1 MKSQQKKIMDRFM
14 LHLKNSD
21 YVPKDAKTILSNSR
35 DLTYGMT
42 VNIRDC
48 RISSKFIEL
57 DVSIHKS
64 NLELL
69 IEKLSSIG
77 NIDNSRHIIE
87 EKIEKNQLIKD
98 GIFYFNNERFWE
110 CHEAL
115 EGAWKQS
122 IGDEKELIQ
131 GLILVAAALV
141 HYQKDEDTISLS
153 VLGRALKKLHNKSG
167 QYHQINIDMVKQ
179 KTIKMLDEKEIFTFM
194 F

>member
-42 VNIRDC
+42 VSIRDC
-48 RISSKFIEL
+48 RISGKFIEL

-69 IEKLSSIG
+69 IEKLISIG

-122 IGDEKELIQ
+122 VGDEKELIQ

-141 HYQKDEDTISLS
+141 HYQKDENVICLS

-167 QYHQINIDMVKQ
+167 QYHQINIDVVKQ
-179 KTIKMLDEKEIFTFM
+179 KIIKMLDEKEIFTFM